1 MLVTMTV
8 DIPAGLLL
16 VFGKLGENVSET
28 EFNGT
33 WLLLETTSVMLTDA
47 QIGTTTSTGLHD

>member
-1 MLVTMTV
+1 MTV

-28 EFNGT
+28 EFNGV
-33 WLLLETTSVMLTDA
+33 LPSKLPVFAL
-47 QIGTTTSTGLHD
+47 TSTQNGTATSTAPRG

>member
-1 MLVTMTV
+1 MTV

-28 EFNGT
+28 EFNGAFP
-33 WLLLETTSVMLTDA
+33 LKLPVFALTST
-47 QIGTTTSTGLHD
+47 QIGTTTSTGPRG

>member
-1 MLVTMTV
+1 MTV

-28 EFNGT
+28 EFNGAFPLK
-33 WLLLETTSVMLTDA
+33 LLVFLALTST
-47 QIGTTTSTGLHD
+47 QIGTTTSTGPRG